1 MPQNRHAHAWE
12 PEWDEEPETRR
23 RRRAPWL
30 PSTRLLVLA
39 LGLWVASVVLL
50 VLGFFGGNAGS
61 NQAVLAFFLV
71 CMVVAVIASSLASL
85 LALFGLFKYRRRKI
99 VNLLLLVVSV
109 ATNPMVILGV
119 AVSALT

>member
-1 MPQNRHAHAWE
+1 MPQRRDANIWE
-12 PEWDEEPETRR
+12 PEWDEETEAPR

-50 VLGFFGGNAGS
+50 VLGFLGGNTGS
-61 NQAVLAFFLV
+61 NEAVLAFFLV
-71 CMVVAVIASSLASL
+71 CMIVSVIASALASF

-99 VNLLLLVVSV
+99 VNLLLLIVSV
-109 ATNPMVILGV
+109 LTNPMVMLWM
-119 AVSALT
+119 AVSVLT